1 MLRSDLLYNALP
13 GRADADE
20 SSELQGQKGCGV
32 DEEETENKVCESE
45 YAEINDSGLP
55 RYTDIFKEAGAPVD
69 DDPFTRATA
78 PPITSYESRAACAKA
93 QCERGRGL
101 PDAEGRG
108 RLDSERRGRVE
119 SEGRGD
125 PDESNVKE
133 VLQGTADILEREL
146 WLKQRRESEGPAGAG
161 APDPDGDGGDTDY
174 YNVAGGQQGQR
185 QGQCQGQSSA
195 VVAASA
201 SAPVREEAVLSLTK
215 DDPAVLTGG
224 ARTSLP
230 TSSSSSSSSPPSPSS
245 HSPSRLPGPNADS
258 AGCDVNG
265 EVGKAGPPPTPPP
278 PPPPQT
284 TAATGATTKPAPRE
298 EKCSSSSASAS
309 AYESLAQH
317 GDRDGHEYQRLIR
330 RKGSAN
336 GTEANVVNEDLEEEE
351 KEVEEELGF
360 VDDESAVAAVVVVN
374 GHAEAAA
381 DC

>member
-1 MLRSDLLYNALP
+1 MLYNALP

-55 RYTDIFKEAGAPVD
+55 RYTDIFKEAATPAD

-93 QCERGRGL
+93 RGHTECEGGRGL

-125 PDESNVKE
+125 PNESNVKE

-146 WLKQRRESEGPAGAG
+146 WLKQQRESEGPAGAV
-161 APDPDGDGGDTDY
+161 APDPDDDGDTDY
-174 YNVAGGQQGQR
+174 YNVAAGQQG

-195 VVAASA
+195 VAVVASA
-201 SAPVREEAVLSLTK
+201 SVREEAVLSLTK

-224 ARTSLP
+224 ARASLP
-230 TSSSSSSSSPPSPSS
+230 HSSLLLLAPLPFLPLPP
-245 HSPSRLPGPNADS
+245 ADS
-258 AGCDVNG
+258 PD
-265 EVGKAGPPPTPPP
+265 PTPI
-278 PPPPQT
+278 
-284 TAATGATTKPAPRE
+284 APA
-298 EKCSSSSASAS
+298 
-309 AYESLAQH
+309 
-317 GDRDGHEYQRLIR
+317 
-330 RKGSAN
+330 
-336 GTEANVVNEDLEEEE
+336 VM
-351 KEVEEELGF
+351 
-360 VDDESAVAAVVVVN
+360 
-374 GHAEAAA
+374 
-381 DC
+381 

>member
-1 MLRSDLLYNALP
+1 MLYNALP

-55 RYTDIFKEAGAPVD
+55 RYTDIFKEAATPAD

-78 PPITSYESRAACAKA
+78 PPITSYESRTACAKA
-93 QCERGRGL
+93 RGHTECEGGRGL

-125 PDESNVKE
+125 PNESNVKE

-146 WLKQRRESEGPAGAG
+146 WLKQRRESEGPAGAV
-161 APDPDGDGGDTDY
+161 APDPDDDGDTDY
-174 YNVAGGQQGQR
+174 YNVAAGQQG

-195 VVAASA
+195 VAVVASA
-201 SAPVREEAVLSLTK
+201 SVREEAVLSLTK

-224 ARTSLP
+224 ARASLP
-230 TSSSSSSSSPPSPSS
+230 HSSSSSSPPSPSS
-245 HSPSRLPGPNADS
+245 HSPSRLPRPNADS
-258 AGCDVNG
+258 ASCDVNG
-265 EVGKAGPPPTPPP
+265 EVGKAV
-278 PPPPQT
+278 PPPQT

-298 EKCSSSSASAS
+298 EKCSSSSSS

-317 GDRDGHEYQRLIR
+317 GDSDGHEYQRLIR

-336 GTEANVVNEDLEEEE
+336 DTEANVVSEDLEEE
-351 KEVEEELGF
+351 EEELGF
-360 VDDESAVAAVVVVN
+360 VDDESAAGAAVVVIN